1 VEKQTSQLILEYLSE
16 HPGATVRQLSRALRL
31 TPADI
36 RYHLSKLIQQDLV
49 SIVQTK
55 ISGERG
61 RPARIYTL
69 NQQIKP
75 NNILSLTQA
84 ALTILFG
91 KSEADKNSIL
101 ENLADQMM
109 PYSTRISASLTQKI
123 IHLIGRLNQSGY
135 SARWEARSK
144 GPCLI
149 FSNCPYR
156 PLLAQ
161 FPELCEM
168 DRLIL
173 QNHLSA
179 RIILDHHIHPNEPE
193 PETCQFTVLQ
203 K

>member
-1 VEKQTSQLILEYLSE
+1 MQKQTSQLILEHLSE
-16 HPGATVRQLSRALRL
+16 RPGATVRQLSRALRL

-36 RYHLSKLIQQDLV
+36 RYHLSKLLQQDLV
-49 SIVQTK
+49 SVVQTK
-55 ISGERG
+55 YPGERG
-61 RPARIYTL
+61 RPARTYAL
-69 NQQIKP
+69 NQLTKP

-91 KSEADKNSIL
+91 KAAAEKNLAL

-109 PYSTRISASLTQKI
+109 PYHSTHSGSMTQI
-123 IHLIGRLNQSGY
+123 IIRLIGRLNQSGY

-144 GPCLI
+144 GPCII

-156 PLLAQ
+156 PLLSQ
-161 FPELCEM
+161 FPELCEI

-179 RIILDHHIHPNEPE
+179 RIILDHHIHPHQPE
-193 PETCQFTVLQ
+193 PETCQFSVVQ

>member
-1 VEKQTSQLILEYLSE
+1 MEKQTSQLILEYLSE
-16 HPGATVRQLSRALRL
+16 HPGMTVRQLSRALRL

-109 PYSTRISASLTQKI
+109 PYSTRIPASLTQKI

-173 QNHLSA
+173 QNQLSA
-179 RIILDHHIHPNEPE
+179 KIILDHHIHPNEPE

>member
-1 VEKQTSQLILEYLSE
+1 MEKQTSQLILEYLSE
-16 HPGATVRQLSRALRL
+16 HPSVTVRQLSHALRL

-36 RYHLSKLIQQDLV
+36 RYHLSKLVQQDLV
-49 SIVQTK
+49 SAVQTK
-55 ISGERG
+55 YSGERG
-61 RPARIYTL
+61 RPARTYTL

-75 NNILSLTQA
+75 NNILSLTQT

-91 KSEADKNSIL
+91 KAAADKNSIL
-101 ENLADQMM
+101 ENLADHMM
-109 PYSTRISASLTQKI
+109 PYNTIISASLTQKI

-179 RIILDHHIHPNEPE
+179 KIILDHHIHPHEPE

>member
-1 VEKQTSQLILEYLSE
+1 MEKQTSQLILDYLSE

-91 KSEADKNSIL
+91 KSAADKNSIL

-109 PYSTRISASLTQKI
+109 PYNTRISASLTQKI

-179 RIILDHHIHPNEPE
+179 KIILDHHIHPHEPE
-193 PETCQFTVLQ
+193 PETCHFTVLQ

>member
-1 VEKQTSQLILEYLSE
+1 MEKQTSQLILEYLSE

>member
-1 VEKQTSQLILEYLSE
+1 MEKQTSQLILEYLSE

-173 QNHLSA
+173 QNQLSA
-179 RIILDHHIHPNEPE
+179 KIILDHHIHPNEPE